1 MRLVLELL
9 QPYRGVLVIVFIAML
24 IEIGT
29 GLAAPWHLKL
39 AIDDALGSHH
49 LPHTLGW
56 VHNYGGFGKHTLG
69 VALFAGVATPAIA
82 VVGAIASY
90 VEKLLHDERW
100 SVGRQRSALGAYGHL
115 HRLSRRYYDYAKIGA

>member
-90 VEKLLHDERW
+90 VENYFTT
-100 SVGRQRSALGAYGHL
+100 SVGQWVVNDLRLRAYGHL
-115 HRLSRRYYDYAKIGA
+115 HRLSLRYYDYAKIGA